1 MNNDNLSD
9 NLNVNEQNK
18 HKKATNRDVAKL
30 AGVSVA
36 TVSYVI
42 NGREDQRIS
51 EATKKKVYQAMNF
64 LNYSPNPYAVG
75 LNTEQPQTI
84 TVRSSSNASYLTEME
99 ILHFMRNFNLLCEKK
114 KIQLNYSLD
123 KRAAKIAATAC
134 ICFDLPNEEFHRFA
148 EENFIPVIA
157 IESLVGDPVFY
168 QITTDFERVYAAA
181 ADYFNDDFT
190 FVYIEPNNMETKEKI
205 LSVFKKVIFL
215 SSLTDIGKIAQG
227 KNIALSQP
235 ALFPLFESLDTFKV
249 FKYFPDPSKLSQTV
263 MECIEKALNR
273 LNTPDRDHFI
283 KI

>member
-9 NLNVNEQNK
+9 NLNVSEQNK

-99 ILHFMRNFNLLCEKK
+99 ILHFMRDFNTLCEKK
-114 KIQLNYSLD
+114 QIQLNYSLD

-134 ICFDLPNEEFHRFA
+134 ICYDLPNDEFHRFA

-181 ADYFNDDFT
+181 SDYFKDDFT
-190 FVYIEPNNMETKEKI
+190 FVYIEPNNKETKEKI
-205 LSVFKKVIFL
+205 LSLFKNVIFL
-215 SSLTDIGKIAQG
+215 STLTDIGRIVKSN
-227 KNIALSQP
+227 KNVALSQP
-235 ALFPLFESLDTFKV
+235 ALFQLFDGLNLNL
-249 FKYFPDPSKLSQTV
+249 FKYAPDPSKLSQTV
-263 MECIEKALNR
+263 MECIQKALNR